1 MNQKMEAAIISF
13 RAYEA
18 DFKLQVKKFVQDK
31 SIPLDER
38 WEVFMEAKVGGRNDY
53 GCSEVLD
60 DDIFCYGHD
69 YLYYEPGCTITADEL
84 WDALTEEHTQ
94 KKILKDFPD
103 VDFDAFREEM
113 LANFVWEFYYDY

>member
-18 DFKLQVKKFVQDK
+18 DFKLQ
-31 SIPLDER
+31 
-38 WEVFMEAKVGGRNDY
+38 VGGRNDY